1 MSFDIEAMDRL
12 FRLGA
17 SNEEVEKATNS
28 FTGDANEIEED
39 IDKINKIIENYKKN
53 SFVVMSQL

>member
-12 FRLGA
+12 FRLGV
-17 SNEEVEKATNS
+17 SNEEVAKATNS
-28 FTGDANEIEED
+28 FTGDVNEIEED

-53 SFVVMSQL
+53 SFTVMS

>member
-12 FRLGA
+12 FKLGV
-17 SNEEVEKATNS
+17 SSEEVEKATNS

-53 SFVVMSQL
+53 SFTVMS

>member
-28 FTGDANEIEED
+28 FTGDVNEIEED
-39 IDKINKIIENYKKN
+39 IAKANKIIENYKKN
-53 SFVVMSQL
+53 SFVVMS

>member
-28 FTGDANEIEED
+28 FTGDVNEIEED
-39 IDKINKIIENYKKN
+39 IEKANEIIENYKKN
-53 SFVVMSQL
+53 SFTVMS

>member
-12 FRLGA
+12 FKLGV
-17 SNEEVEKATNS
+17 SSEEVVKVTNS
-28 FTGDANEIEED
+28 FTGDVNEIEED

-53 SFVVMSQL
+53 SFTVMS